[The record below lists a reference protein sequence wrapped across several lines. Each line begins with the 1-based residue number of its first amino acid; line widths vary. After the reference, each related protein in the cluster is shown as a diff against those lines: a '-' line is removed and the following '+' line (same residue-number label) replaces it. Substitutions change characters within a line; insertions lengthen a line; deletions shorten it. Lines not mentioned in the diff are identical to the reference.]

1 MHVSDVQP
9 QGNPTLITLGL
20 KDVGLD
26 LVKLENLNSLDRMFH
41 QRDLVEHQVLLTIIS
56 VAIDVN
62 TDGRQGHGDQI
73 FNLPLTTL
81 AGKTCV
87 LSRYITSQDSDV
99 DPGNAQANIVIT
111 SPSVDLGPNHLQ
123 LILTLFSIWRNR
135 KQFHT
140 PPQTPNSR
148 PITPNLPLT
157 SRLFRLPR
165 IGI

>member
-1 MHVSDVQP
+1 MHVSDVRP
-9 QGNPTLITLGL
+9 HGSPTLITLGL

-26 LVKLENLNSLDRMFH
+26 LVKLENSNSLDRMFH

-87 LSRYITSQDSDV
+87 LNRYIKGQDDTEGSSAV
-99 DPGNAQANIVIT
+99 ANIVIT
-111 SPSVDLGPNHLQ
+111 SPSTDLGPNHLQ
-123 LILTLFSIWRNR
+123 LILALLNHWNTRSKYF
-135 KQFHT
+135 T
-140 PPQTPNSR
+140 PPQSPDVS
-148 PITPNLPLT
+148 PVVPDLPLIT
-157 SRLFRLPR
+157 RLFR
-165 IGI
+165 